1 MFFRVNKMFLGS
13 SDSSEIKLQVVG
25 PDSNI
30 IYAKAQ
36 QLVDRLHEVPGTID
50 IRTDW
55 QNRTLKIL
63 IKVDQVRARR
73 AGVSSNDIAQS
84 LNAYFEGSEVTQ
96 FREEDNIIPIL
107 FRAEDDERFNMDR
120 MRTLNVYSSSNNTN
134 VPLFQ
139 IADFEGEN
147 QFSRIARQDLFRTV
161 SVEAK
166 NMNVTAQDFREVL
179 DPIVEELN
187 ADLPPNH
194 IIRYD
199 GVITESKEAQ
209 DSLSAS
215 VPLVIGLII
224 ILLVAQ
230 FNSFRRPL
238 IILITIPLSFIGAV
252 LGLLISGSNFGFM
265 GTLGLYSLA
274 GIIINNAI
282 ILIDRIDLEREMGK
296 KIYEAIVSACQQRLR
311 PIIITTL
318 TTTLDLLTLI
328 VHHDPLFYGLAN
340 IIAYGLAV
348 GTFLTLAVVPV
359 LYSLMFKDKK
369 TLKKQG

>member
-1 MFFRVNKMFLGS
+1 
-13 SDSSEIKLQVVG
+13 
-25 PDSNI
+25 
-30 IYAKAQ
+30 
-36 QLVDRLHEVPGTID
+36 
-50 IRTDW
+50 
-55 QNRTLKIL
+55 
-63 IKVDQVRARR
+63 
-73 AGVSSNDIAQS
+73 
-84 LNAYFEGSEVTQ
+84 
-96 FREEDNIIPIL
+96 
-107 FRAEDDERFNMDR
+107 
-120 MRTLNVYSSSNNTN
+120 

-194 IIRYD
+194 MIRYD

-238 IILITIPLSFIGAV
+238 IILITIPFV
-252 LGLLISGSNFGFM
+252 LHRCCIRLINFWIKLWIHGH
-265 GTLGLYSLA
+265 A
-274 GIIINNAI
+274 
-282 ILIDRIDLEREMGK
+282 
-296 KIYEAIVSACQQRLR
+296 R
-311 PIIITTL
+311 PL
-318 TTTLDLLTLI
+318 
-328 VHHDPLFYGLAN
+328 
-340 IIAYGLAV
+340 
-348 GTFLTLAVVPV
+348 
-359 LYSLMFKDKK
+359 
-369 TLKKQG
+369 